1 MDEEGLGDV
10 EDDMIGAAEDDA
22 FFEEVAQT
30 DAAEISLDHSAH
42 NILQVNGCARR
53 CIGHFPLISMIPC
66 FRFQSFFSLC
76 SILMRRYLT
85 FTLTFSLGFS

>member
-10 EDDMIGAAEDDA
+10 EDDMIGGAEDDA

-42 NILQVNGCARR
+42 NILQVSNWGDNLYKVSDA
-53 CIGHFPLISMIPC
+53 I
-66 FRFQSFFSLC
+66 
-76 SILMRRYLT
+76 
-85 FTLTFSLGFS
+85 